1 MDELPDARYFK
12 TILQELN
19 SALSR
24 FCEETG
30 LIFLDEVYQAVADT
44 GRNFSLKPS
53 LTLDGAHFNYEG
65 YERIGHAMCQGLKE
79 EIKKDDV
86 VLLVGDSITAG
97 FPGYEPVLMGE
108 FAGDEKHS
116 FGYYLRTVLGCRVIN
131 KGISGDFTSN
141 MVRRIGEYLAPP
153 PDFVVLQGGANDAFS
168 TLGFDGRHLGR
179 ARACSVANDIFG
191 NLRAMAEMCLEQDCV
206 VAVVPLLP
214 FFG

>member
-1 MDELPDARYFK
+1 MDELPDARYFT

-24 FCEETG
+24 FCEEKG
-30 LIFLDEVYQAVADT
+30 QIFLDEVYQAVADT
-44 GRNFSLKPS
+44 GRRISLKPS
-53 LTLDGAHFNYEG
+53 LTSDGAHFNYEG
-65 YERIGHAMCQGLKE
+65 YEIMGHAMCEILKGD
-79 EIKKDDV
+79 IKENDV

-97 FPGYEPVLMGE
+97 FPRYEPVLMGE
-108 FAGDEKHS
+108 SAGDEKHS

-141 MVRRIGEYLAPP
+141 MVRRIEGYLAPL
-153 PDFVVLQGGANDAFS
+153 PDFVILQGGANDAFS
-168 TLGFDGRHLGR
+168 TLGFDGRQLSR
-179 ARACSVANDIFG
+179 AQACAVAGDIFE
-191 NLRAMAEMCLEQDCV
+191 NLRAMAEMCLERGCV

>member
-1 MDELPDARYFK
+1 MNELPDARSFT

-44 GRNFSLKPS
+44 GQRISLKS
-53 LTLDGAHFNYEG
+53 HLTNDGAHFNYEG

-79 EIKKDDV
+79 TIKKDDV

-97 FPGYEPVLMGE
+97 FPGYEPVLMDE

-141 MVRRIGEYLAPP
+141 MVRRIEKYLAPP
-153 PDFVVLQGGANDAFS
+153 PDLVILQGGANDAFS

-179 ARACSVANDIFG
+179 AQACVVAGDIFE
-191 NLRAMAEMCLEQDCV
+191 NFRAMAEMCLEQGCV

-214 FFG
+214 FF